1 MQRITGFIVLSLTL
15 FLAGLAAVAWAQQEK
30 AQQELVQLE
39 RDWCT
44 AILKNDAALLGR
56 LLADD
61 YSGIGTRGIATKAST
76 LAAMKGTDSV
86 VTTCVDDN
94 VKVRAYGDAA
104 VVTGHGRRVGTT
116 KGVPFDREHLY
127 TDTFIRRNG
136 QWQCVASQSTV
147 PAMESR

>member
-1 MQRITGFIVLSLTL
+1 MQRITGLVALSLTVS
-15 FLAGLAAVAWAQQEK
+15 LAGLTAVEWAQQEK
-30 AQQELVQLE
+30 AEQELVQME

-56 LLADD
+56 LLAGD
-61 YSGIGTRGIATKAST
+61 YSAIGIRGMATKAST
-76 LAAMKGTDSV
+76 LAAMKGTDTV

-104 VVTGHGRRVGTT
+104 VVTGHGRRAGTT
-116 KGVPFDREHLY
+116 KGVPFDREHLC
-127 TDTFIRRNG
+127 TDTFVRRND

-147 PAMESR
+147 PVMESR